1 MITIIIKNNLNTIS
15 ETIKEEQQQQQQPS
29 AQDGGGCGGARSK
42 QRECPRP
49 KLCTLRQSAGNGNVE
64 PPAEESRTVFDKS
77 SLDRQRQRISELKR
91 KLAALNTTDGPTSN
105 YSESRH
111 VVADPLA
118 RRPIPADDYRVAS
131 SGCRVR
137 GGDDN
142 DDCSGGAAAR
152 PARSAERHHLDSGL
166 LFKRSELRSMLD
178 FTGECFEE
186 ASSMLRSRRS
196 NLKSV
201 SLAQLNE
208 RSAKRRGGDES
219 DEPPSD
225 A

>member
-1 MITIIIKNNLNTIS
+1 MS

-49 KLCTLRQSAGNGNVE
+49 KLCTLRQSAGHGNVE
-64 PPAEESRTVFDKS
+64 PPADERRNVVDKS

-91 KLAALNTTDGPTSN
+91 KLAALNAIN

-111 VVADPLA
+111 NMVADPLT

-131 SGCRVR
+131 SGRRVR

-142 DDCSGGAAAR
+142 DDCSSGGAAAR
-152 PARSAERHHLDSGL
+152 PARSAERHHVDSGL

-186 ASSMLRSRRS
+186 ASSMLRSRR
-196 NLKSV
+196 NNPKSV

>member
-1 MITIIIKNNLNTIS
+1 MITIIVKHNFSTIS
-15 ETIKEEQQQQQQPS
+15 ETIKEEQQQQQQPP
-29 AQDGGGCGGARSK
+29 AHDGGGCGGARSK

-49 KLCTLRQSAGNGNVE
+49 KLCTLRQSAGHGNVE
-64 PPAEESRTVFDKS
+64 PSAEERRTVVDKS
-77 SLDRQRQRISELKR
+77 SLDRQQQRISELKR
-91 KLAALNTTDGPTSN
+91 KLAALNAIDGPTSN
-105 YSESRH
+105 YSRH
-111 VVADPLA
+111 NMVADPVA

-131 SGCRVR
+131 SGHRVR

-142 DDCSGGAAAR
+142 DDCSSGAR
-152 PARSAERHHLDSGL
+152 PARFAERHHVDSGL

-196 NLKSV
+196 NPKSV

-208 RSAKRRGGDES
+208 RSAKRHGGDES